1 MRYKNIICKYCG
13 KPATVSTLRK
23 ADYCDDCKQLAHN
36 EVSRICYKK
45 NVSTNEVMYNRTN
58 NVRQNNYSNERVV
71 ARKVSSDGA
80 NNMYVDELMNI
91 AEDYDKLR
99 LRAINLYKKAKA
111 EEEYLTKSGDMFVH
125 KLEFDNMT
133 DKEKLEYADQVEKD
147 RKIRRGRK
155 LSKDTALEIVSAFDM
170 RSARKFVNEAIKGA
184 KSTRDFRSFLDNLKS
199 DKEIYAEKKSPK
211 SKEVQARKDG

>member
-1 MRYKNIICKYCG
+1 
-13 KPATVSTLRK
+13 
-23 ADYCDDCKQLAHN
+23 
-36 EVSRICYKK
+36 
-45 NVSTNEVMYNRTN
+45 
-58 NVRQNNYSNERVV
+58 
-71 ARKVSSDGA
+71 
-80 NNMYVDELMNI
+80 
-91 AEDYDKLR
+91 
-99 LRAINLYKKAKA
+99 
-111 EEEYLTKSGDMFVH
+111 
-125 KLEFDNMT
+125 MT